1 VWNNFAIKLEY
12 KSKWSGK
19 TIFVIGKFDSS
30 SKICHFCGYR
40 NSELTLKYREWK
52 CPDRKTKHDSGIN
65 SVINI
70 KKLSIIDQNLIGI

>member
-1 VWNNFAIKLEY
+1 M
-12 KSKWSGK
+12 
-19 TIFVIGKFDSS
+19 IGKFDSS

-70 KKLSIIDQNLIGI
+70 KKLSIIDQNLIGIWRPWNVGDVIGTILKKEQN